1 MVAVVREQ
9 DVVEEHLQRLG
20 AALRD
25 ARVKLNLTQ
34 GEVGE
39 RAGVSRQLV
48 SRIEQGLNGEI
59 SAYVA
64 VASALQL
71 RLALV
76 EEIGAPA
83 DDSINAQFRLI

>member
-1 MVAVVREQ
+1 MLTVVREQ
-9 DVVEEHLQRLG
+9 EVVDEQLQKLG
-20 AALRD
+20 GALRD
-25 ARVKLNLTQ
+25 ARLNLNLTQ

-48 SRIEQGLNGEI
+48 SRIEQGLNGEV
-59 SAYVA
+59 SAYIA
-64 VASALQL
+64 VATALQL

-76 EEIGAPA
+76 EEIGAAA